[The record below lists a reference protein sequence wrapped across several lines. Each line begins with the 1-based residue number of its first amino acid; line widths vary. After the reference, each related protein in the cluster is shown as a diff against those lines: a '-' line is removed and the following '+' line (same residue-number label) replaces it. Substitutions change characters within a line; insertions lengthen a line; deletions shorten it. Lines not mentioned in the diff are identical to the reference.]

1 MLIGINDRMGAG
13 KVFIYSHFSSL
24 TVQYI
29 NCLQNITGDIKTKS
43 PTTLYFIF

>member
-24 TVQYI
+24 TVQ
-29 NCLQNITGDIKTKS
+29 CQLFTK
-43 PTTLYFIF
+43 YYRRH